1 MAPPFDAGS
10 TSPTDGALK
19 RPDARAADG
28 GEPAHGGEGGSGR
41 DASMPKDATVPK
53 DVFASN
59 DVFVPKD
66 VFAPD
71 DAPVAKD
78 SFVAEAAA
86 PHDAGHDAVSNPC
99 NPGDS
104 LCGGACVDEQ
114 TNDANCGGCGLSCS
128 TTCTVGECVV
138 VLASWGSETT
148 PGLGVS
154 STDVYW
160 ASAIDGGESGT
171 VAGANGR
178 ILTVPI
184 GGGVTTTLASGQP
197 VCGHLTVHG
206 EIAYWNTS
214 AIGSETTGAIVSAP
228 LATGNPST
236 IVSIPL
242 HANSIAADDA
252 YVYWMNAGL
261 MKASLDGLTVTT
273 LVPSTGGANDLV
285 LSTTNAFWTSGNFVM
300 TATPTHCPPLHAL
313 PQLFRHCW
321 LQLPS
326 GVQTAGHSP
335 PVHASPQL
343 SRHWALQVPFDVQVC
358 THWPP
363 VHALPQL
370 SRHCAL
376 QVPSGVHAC
385 AHWPPA
391 HALPQLSTHSLL
403 QVPSGVHTL
412 AHWPPAHALPQLS
425 THCALQLP
433 SGVHAWAHW
442 PPAHAL
448 PQLSLHCALQPPSGV
463 HAWVH

>member
-197 VCGHLTVHG
+197 GCGHLTVHG
-206 EIAYWNTS
+206 ETAYWNTS

-285 LSTTNAFWTSGNFVM
+285 LSTTNAFWTSGNVVM
-300 TATPTHCPPLHAL
+300 TVPLAGGNATQIASM
-313 PQLFRHCW
+313 
-321 LQLPS
+321 PS
-326 GVQTAGHSP
+326 GGYVAVDATNVYWAADCKAYAGSPGCSDGAVMKAPLAGGTA
-335 PVHASPQL
+335 V
-343 SRHWALQVPFDVQVC
+343 
-358 THWPP
+358 
-363 VHALPQL
+363 
-370 SRHCAL
+370 
-376 QVPSGVHAC
+376 
-385 AHWPPA
+385 
-391 HALPQLSTHSLL
+391 
-403 QVPSGVHTL
+403 TL
-412 AHWPPAHALPQLS
+412 AAASATAIATDGTSVYWGDDRANVVMKVPTGGGTPVTLAQGLPMKIVVDATS
-425 THCALQLP
+425 VYWEDIPTSNIMKVTP
-433 SGVHAWAHW
+433 K
-442 PPAHAL
+442 
-448 PQLSLHCALQPPSGV
+448 
-463 HAWVH
+463 